1 MKNQGYEQQNIA
13 DVIAKEKYN
22 VGHELKQNNDMR
34 NGE

>member
-22 VGHELKQNNDMR
+22 DDHELKQNNDMR